1 MYKLLVNETGRALGL
16 SLIGFDDVRD
26 GCKTIDLD
34 GDMPEFS
41 EPLDWYVFDGSGYV
55 LDPLP
60 EEEVPTETQPTN
72 AEIMDAVIELAGIVA
87 GMMEGAENG

>member
-1 MYKLLVNETGRALGL
+1 MYKLLVDVTGRALGL
-16 SLIGFDDVRD
+16 SLIGFEDVRD
-26 GCKTIDLD
+26 GCRTIEID
-34 GDMPEFS
+34 GDMPEFA
-41 EPLDWYVFDGSGYV
+41 EPLDWHVFDGSGYV

-60 EEEVPTETQPTN
+60 EEDVQSESQPTN